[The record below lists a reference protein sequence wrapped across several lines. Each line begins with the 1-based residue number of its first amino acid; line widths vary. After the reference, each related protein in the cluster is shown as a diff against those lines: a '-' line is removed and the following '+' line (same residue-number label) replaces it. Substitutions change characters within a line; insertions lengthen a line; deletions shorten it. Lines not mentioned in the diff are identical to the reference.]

1 MIIFRNLGKI
11 FTSKYGII
19 GSIIGFIIMLLPVYF
34 FTWKN
39 RESLIFGYGDEYFY
53 FILGLDTVLAILFG
67 IFLGSTLYKMIY
79 FGNRKAS
86 KIGFLGGFL
95 GTLVGGCTSCSL
107 TFASYLGLASFMA
120 FLPYGGLE
128 IKIISVLLLIYVC
141 FSSLKNLEVCNLKL
155 KKA

>member
-1 MIIFRNLGKI
+1 MIIFRNLWKI
-11 FTSKYGII
+11 FTSKYWII
-19 GSIIGFIIMLLPVYF
+19 WSIIWFIIMLLPVYF

-39 RESLIFGYGDEYFY
+39 RESLIFWYWDEYFY
-53 FILGLDTVLAILFG
+53 FILWLDTVLAILFG

-86 KIGFLGGFL
+86 KIWFLWWFL
-95 GTLVGGCTSCSL
+95 WTLVWGCTSCSL
-107 TFASYLGLASFMA
+107 TFASYLWLASFMA
-120 FLPYGGLE
+120 FLPYGWLE